1 MTCCCMR
8 RQTNPIPTKCITS
21 MILVGISDLLSQLIT
36 RWSIGS
42 EVPTRSPNPVETQSP
57 VSPLGLL
64 VRRDRSLVHHAH
76 QQSDPKERSLFY
88 LPESGC
94 GSSMS
99 GCSLIEIVDLV
110 APHQCCV
117 LFLHCIFRGTSLF
130 RLLPQNPR
138 AQPEMGLKRVRQ
150 NLLPTMKINVVIWIP
165 IQAINFLFVPPMV
178 HISQLLTC
186 SIS

>member
-1 MTCCCMR
+1 
-8 RQTNPIPTKCITS
+8 

-117 LFLHCIFRGTSLF
+117 LFLHCIFGRISLYCCMRILLRELQISD
-130 RLLPQNPR
+130 RLEKKEIKDG
-138 AQPEMGLKRVRQ
+138 A
-150 NLLPTMKINVVIWIP
+150 
-165 IQAINFLFVPPMV
+165 FV
-178 HISQLLTC
+178 
-186 SIS
+186 